1 LEGYDPITYKK
12 LNNVLNTVALQV
24 CEGQQLDLDF
34 EKSSN
39 VLFEDYINMI
49 KLKTAVLVGAALKMG
64 AIISQASEN
73 DLKSIYDFGVNLG
86 IAFQL
91 QDDYLD
97 TFGEESLLGKSIGG
111 DIKENKK
118 TALFH
123 LSLLNANDKQH
134 KEILYLYNSS
144 KTENKIVKVTTLFK
158 ETKADKETLKLV
170 EDYTNLAL
178 KSINSLS
185 IPVENKQVFIDFS
198 NSLLERKL

>member
-1 LEGYDPITYKK
+1 
-12 LNNVLNTVALQV
+12 
-24 CEGQQLDLDF
+24 
-34 EKSSN
+34 
-39 VLFEDYINMI
+39 MI

-64 AIISQASEN
+64 AIISHANEN

-123 LSLLNANDKQH
+123 LSLFNANDKQH
-134 KEILYLYNSS
+134 KTQIIKLYPTYSPES
-144 KTENKIVKVTTLFK
+144 IVKIF
-158 ETKADKETLKLV
+158 
-170 EDYTNLAL
+170 N
-178 KSINSLS
+178 
-185 IPVENKQVFIDFS
+185 
-198 NSLLERKL
+198 